1 VWLSLFNPH
10 PPLCYTKPVY
20 NTRLKGINV
29 RMREIEAG
37 GIAGVIAELFMK
49 ANFEL
54 GEDVLAVLKQARQ
67 REESPLARD
76 ALEKIIQNAT
86 IARKERLPLCQD
98 CGTAVVFMDI
108 GQDVHIVGGDI
119 NQAIAEGVRSG
130 YIEGCLRKS
139 IVAEPFTGRENTGD
153 NTPPVIHTR
162 IVPGDRLKIAVM
174 PKGGGA
180 ENMSRLVMLK
190 PGAGS
195 RGVID
200 AVVQVVDEA
209 GGSPCP
215 PLIIGLG
222 IGGSVEKAML
232 LAKESLLRRIGAASP
247 DPETARLEMDI
258 LEAVNRLGIG
268 ALGLG
273 GRITALAVHAETA
286 PTHIAS
292 LPLAINLQCH
302 SARHREVVL

>member
-1 VWLSLFNPH
+1 M
-10 PPLCYTKPVY
+10 K
-20 NTRLKGINV
+20 
-29 RMREIEAG
+29 EIEAG
-37 GIAGVIAELFMK
+37 GITAAVAELCMK

-54 GEDVLAVLKQARQ
+54 GEDVLTALKQAHRQ
-67 REESPLARD
+67 EESPLAKD
-76 ALEKIIQNAT
+76 ALEKIIQNAA
-86 IARKERLPLCQD
+86 IAREERLPLCQD
-98 CGTAVVFMDI
+98 CGTVVVFIDI
-108 GQDVHIVGGDI
+108 GQGVQITGGDI
-119 NQAIAEGVRSG
+119 NQAIAEGIRRG

-139 IVAEPFTGRENTGD
+139 IVTEPFTDRKNTGD

-162 IVPGDRLKIAVM
+162 IVPGDSLRIAVM

-195 RGVID
+195 RGIID
-200 AVVQVVDEA
+200 AVVQAVDEA

-232 LAKESLLRRIGAASP
+232 LAKESLLRKTGAASP
-247 DPETARLEMDI
+247 DPETAQLERDV
-258 LEAVNRLGIG
+258 LEVVNRLGIG